1 MKHDAVASAYNAPAG
16 LAMFDVAFFDTDD
29 KPIGECKVAAQDYFD
44 AYDVAQRI
52 RPEAADIV
60 ICDV

>member
-1 MKHDAVASAYNAPAG
+1 MKYDAVASAYSAPAG
-16 LAMFDVAFFDTDD
+16 LAMFDVAFFDSDD
-29 KPIGECKVAAQDYFD
+29 QQIGECKVAAQDYFD

-60 ICDV
+60 VCDV